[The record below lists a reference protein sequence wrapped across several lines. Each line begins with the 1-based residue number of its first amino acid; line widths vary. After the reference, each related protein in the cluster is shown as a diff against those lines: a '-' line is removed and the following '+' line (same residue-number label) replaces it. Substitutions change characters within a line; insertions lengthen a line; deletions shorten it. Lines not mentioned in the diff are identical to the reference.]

1 MDGGFSKSW
10 RSFFGGHIGFIQGDT
25 GICKSQKSGLL
36 WDVRRLRIIIYWRI
50 RVPSISGNSQIRR
63 PGISQDR
70 GLAGQA
76 HILQIV
82 LASCLGFD
90 FAGFQGDVPEEI
102 VC

>member
-1 MDGGFSKSW
+1 MGGSQKA
-10 RSFFGGHIGFIQGDT
+10 GGRFCWGYIGFIQGDT
-25 GICKSQKSGLL
+25 GICRSQKSGLL

-63 PGISQDR
+63 LGISQDR

-102 VC
+102 IC